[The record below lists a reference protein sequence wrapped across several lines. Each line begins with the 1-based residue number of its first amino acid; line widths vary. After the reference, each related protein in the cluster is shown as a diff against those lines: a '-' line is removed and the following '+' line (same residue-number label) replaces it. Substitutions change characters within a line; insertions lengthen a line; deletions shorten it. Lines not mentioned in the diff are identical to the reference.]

1 MFKDTN
7 MFFFF
12 GASLNANA
20 LSIEARIGTFE
31 NWNVEILQYGCM
43 TFSVWER
50 VTEGCRLLDEEGH
63 DFMENLW
70 KRHYLGL
77 TN

>member
-1 MFKDTN
+1 
-7 MFFFF
+7 MFFFSF
-12 GASLNANA
+12 FDASLNANA
-20 LSIEARIGTFE
+20 LSIEARIGIFE